1 MTEITDKPLRRLRH
15 GYRRT
20 PEQREND
27 LVFCTD
33 LFLKGYSYR
42 QISDLLNKRNAK
54 MGLDY
59 AIVPPMRVYKDLK
72 QLLINWKRE
81 HEENI
86 DLYITKELSKLD
98 KIEAELWDAWE
109 RSKKRIVSKIRQ
121 SGLKTER
128 SETFAGNPRYLD
140 LVLSVQQRRA
150 KLLGLDAPVKV
161 DMPNVNVSVDSSGP
175 KYDISVIPN
184 DMLFVIADKLQNA
197 EYERLMIEKNG
208 DKKTIES
215 KADGHIPRVA

>member
-33 LFLKGYSYR
+33 LFLRGYSYR
-42 QISDLLNKRNAK
+42 QISDLLNQRNAK
-54 MGLDY
+54 LGLDY

-161 DMPNVNVSVDSSGP
+161 DLPNVNVSVDSSGP

-184 DMLFVIADKLQNA
+184 DMLFIIADKLQNA

-208 DKKTIES
+208 DKETEE
-215 KADGHIPRVA
+215 DGE

>member
-33 LFLKGYSYR
+33 LFLRGYSYR
-42 QISDLLNKRNAK
+42 QIADLLNQRNAK

-150 KLLGLDAPVKV
+150 KLLGLDAPVRV
-161 DMPNVNVSVDSSGP
+161 DLPNVNVSVDSSAP

-208 DKKTIES
+208 DKKTEE
-215 KADGHIPRVA
+215 DGE

>member
-33 LFLKGYSYR
+33 LFLRGYSYR
-42 QISDLLNKRNAK
+42 QISDLLNQRNAK

-161 DMPNVNVSVDSSGP
+161 DLPNVNVSVDSSSP

-208 DKKTIES
+208 DKKTEEE
-215 KADGHIPRVA
+215 GE

>member
-81 HEENI
+81 HEGNI

-161 DMPNVNVSVDSSGP
+161 DLPNVNVSVDSSSP

-184 DMLFVIADKLQNA
+184 DILFVIADKLQNA

-208 DKKTIES
+208 DKKTEE
-215 KADGHIPRVA
+215 DGE

>member
-42 QISDLLNKRNAK
+42 QIADLLNQRNAK

-161 DMPNVNVSVDSSGP
+161 DLPNVNVSVDSSAP
-175 KYDISVIPN
+175 RYDISVIPN

-208 DKKTIES
+208 DKKTEE
-215 KADGHIPRVA
+215 DGE

>member
-33 LFLKGYSYR
+33 LFLRGYSYR
-42 QISDLLNKRNAK
+42 QIADLLNQRNAK

-59 AIVPPMRVYKDLK
+59 ALVPPMRVYKDLK

-121 SGLKTER
+121 SGLKKVR

-208 DKKTIES
+208 DKKTEE
-215 KADGHIPRVA
+215 DGE

>member
-33 LFLKGYSYR
+33 LFLRGYSYR
-42 QISDLLNKRNAK
+42 QISDLLNQRNAK

-161 DMPNVNVSVDSSGP
+161 DLPNVNVSVDSSGP

-208 DKKTIES
+208 DKKTEE
-215 KADGHIPRVA
+215 DEG

>member
-33 LFLKGYSYR
+33 LFLRGYSYR

-98 KIEAELWDAWE
+98 KIETELWDAWE

-161 DMPNVNVSVDSSGP
+161 DLPNVNVSVDSSGP

-208 DKKTIES
+208 DKKTEE
-215 KADGHIPRVA
+215 DGE

>member
-140 LVLSVQQRRA
+140 LVLSVQQRRS

-161 DMPNVNVSVDSSGP
+161 DLPNVNVSVDSSAP

-208 DKKTIES
+208 DKKTEE
-215 KADGHIPRVA
+215 DGE

>member
-33 LFLKGYSYR
+33 LFLRGYSYR
-42 QISDLLNKRNAK
+42 QISDLLNQRNAK
-54 MGLDY
+54 LGLDY

-161 DMPNVNVSVDSSGP
+161 DLPNVNVSVDSSGP

-208 DKKTIES
+208 DKKTEE
-215 KADGHIPRVA
+215 DEE

>member
-33 LFLKGYSYR
+33 LFLRGYSYR
-42 QISDLLNKRNAK
+42 QIADLLNQRNAK
-54 MGLDY
+54 MELNY

-161 DMPNVNVSVDSSGP
+161 DLPNVNVSVDSSAP

-208 DKKTIES
+208 DKKTEE
-215 KADGHIPRVA
+215 DGE

>member
-33 LFLKGYSYR
+33 LFLRGYSYR
-42 QISDLLNKRNAK
+42 QIADLLNQRNAK

-161 DMPNVNVSVDSSGP
+161 DMPNVNVSVDSGGP

-208 DKKTIES
+208 DKETEE
-215 KADGHIPRVA
+215 DGE

>member
-33 LFLKGYSYR
+33 LFLRGYSYR
-42 QISDLLNKRNAK
+42 QISDLLNQRNAK
-54 MGLDY
+54 LGLDY

-121 SGLKTER
+121 SGLK
-128 SETFAGNPRYLD
+128 
-140 LVLSVQQRRA
+140 RRE
-150 KLLGLDAPVKV
+150 VK
-161 DMPNVNVSVDSSGP
+161 PLP
-175 KYDISVIPN
+175 EI
-184 DMLFVIADKLQNA
+184 
-197 EYERLMIEKNG
+197 
-208 DKKTIES
+208 
-215 KADGHIPRVA
+215 RVT

>member
-33 LFLKGYSYR
+33 LFLRGYSYR
-42 QISDLLNKRNAK
+42 QIADLLNQRNAK

-140 LVLSVQQRRA
+140 LVLYVQQRRA

-161 DMPNVNVSVDSSGP
+161 DLPNVNVSVDSSGP

-208 DKKTIES
+208 DKKTEE
-215 KADGHIPRVA
+215 DGE

>member
-33 LFLKGYSYR
+33 LFLRGYSYR
-42 QISDLLNKRNAK
+42 QISDLLNQRNAK

-121 SGLKTER
+121 SGLKKAR
-128 SETFAGNPRYLD
+128 SETFAGNPRYLE

-208 DKKTIES
+208 DKETEE
-215 KADGHIPRVA
+215 DGE

>member
-33 LFLKGYSYR
+33 LFLRGYSYR
-42 QISDLLNKRNAK
+42 QIADLLNQRNAK

-161 DMPNVNVSVDSSGP
+161 DLPNVNVSVDSSSP

-208 DKKTIES
+208 DKKTEE
-215 KADGHIPRVA
+215 DGE

>member
-33 LFLKGYSYR
+33 LFLRGYSYR
-42 QISDLLNKRNAK
+42 QIADLLNQRNAK

-59 AIVPPMRVYKDLK
+59 AIIPPMRVYKDLK

-161 DMPNVNVSVDSSGP
+161 DMPNVNVSVDSNAP

-208 DKKTIES
+208 DKKTEE
-215 KADGHIPRVA
+215 DGE

>member
-33 LFLKGYSYR
+33 LFLRGYSYK
-42 QISDLLNKRNAK
+42 QIADLLNQRNAK

-161 DMPNVNVSVDSSGP
+161 DLPNVNVSVDSSGP

-208 DKKTIES
+208 DKKTEE
-215 KADGHIPRVA
+215 DWE

>member
-33 LFLKGYSYR
+33 LFLRGYSYR
-42 QISDLLNKRNAK
+42 QISDLLNQRNAK

-197 EYERLMIEKNG
+197 EYERLMIEKNV
-208 DKKTIES
+208 DKKTEE
-215 KADGHIPRVA
+215 DGE

>member
-15 GYRRT
+15 GYRRP

-33 LFLKGYSYR
+33 LFLRGYSYR
-42 QISDLLNKRNAK
+42 QIADLLNQRNAK

-59 AIVPPMRVYKDLK
+59 ALVPPMRVYKDLK

-86 DLYITKELSKLD
+86 DLYMTKELSKLD

-161 DMPNVNVSVDSSGP
+161 DLPNVNVSVDSSAP

-208 DKKTIES
+208 DKKTEE
-215 KADGHIPRVA
+215 DGE

>member
-15 GYRRT
+15 GYRRS

-98 KIEAELWDAWE
+98 KIESELWDAWE

-161 DMPNVNVSVDSSGP
+161 DLPNVNVSVDSSSP

-197 EYERLMIEKNG
+197 EYERLMIEKND
-208 DKKTIES
+208 DKKTEEE
-215 KADGHIPRVA
+215 GE

>member
-59 AIVPPMRVYKDLK
+59 AIIPPMRVYKDLK

-161 DMPNVNVSVDSSGP
+161 DLPNVNVSVDSSSP

-208 DKKTIES
+208 DKKTEE
-215 KADGHIPRVA
+215 DGE

>member
-42 QISDLLNKRNAK
+42 QISDLLNKRNEK
-54 MGLDY
+54 LGLGY
-59 AIVPPMRVYKDLK
+59 ASIPPGRVYKDLK

-98 KIEAELWDAWE
+98 KMETELWDAWE

-121 SGLKTER
+121 SGLKTAR

-161 DMPNVNVSVDSSGP
+161 DLPNVNVSVDSSGP

-208 DKKTIES
+208 DKKTEE
-215 KADGHIPRVA
+215 DGE

>member
-33 LFLKGYSYR
+33 LFLRGYSYR
-42 QISDLLNKRNAK
+42 QISDLLNQRNAK

-161 DMPNVNVSVDSSGP
+161 DLPNVNVSVDSSGP

-197 EYERLMIEKNG
+197 EYERLMIEKND
-208 DKKTIES
+208 DKKTEE
-215 KADGHIPRVA
+215 DEE

>member
-33 LFLKGYSYR
+33 LFLRGYSYR
-42 QISDLLNKRNAK
+42 QIADLLNQRNAK

-161 DMPNVNVSVDSSGP
+161 DLPNVNVSVDSSAP
-175 KYDISVIPN
+175 RYDISVIPN

-208 DKKTIES
+208 DKKTEEE
-215 KADGHIPRVA
+215 GE

>member
-98 KIEAELWDAWE
+98 KIETELWDAWE

-150 KLLGLDAPVKV
+150 KLLGLDAPVRV
-161 DMPNVNVSVDSSGP
+161 DLPNVNVSVDSSGP

-208 DKKTIES
+208 DKKTEEE
-215 KADGHIPRVA
+215 GE

>member
-33 LFLKGYSYR
+33 LFLRGYSYR
-42 QISDLLNKRNAK
+42 QIADLLNQRNAK

-161 DMPNVNVSVDSSGP
+161 DLPNVNVSVDSSAP

-208 DKKTIES
+208 DKETEE
-215 KADGHIPRVA
+215 DGE

>member
-161 DMPNVNVSVDSSGP
+161 DLPNVNVSVDSSSP

-208 DKKTIES
+208 DKKTEEN
-215 KADGHIPRVA
+215 GE

>member
-33 LFLKGYSYR
+33 LFLRGYSYR
-42 QISDLLNKRNAK
+42 QIADLLNQRNAK

-161 DMPNVNVSVDSSGP
+161 DLPNVNVSVDSSGP
-175 KYDISVIPN
+175 KYDISVLPN

-208 DKKTIES
+208 DKKTEEE
-215 KADGHIPRVA
+215 GE

>member
-33 LFLKGYSYR
+33 LFLRGYSYR
-42 QISDLLNKRNAK
+42 QISDLLNQRNAK
-54 MGLDY
+54 LGLDY

-121 SGLKTER
+121 SGLNKER

-208 DKKTIES
+208 DKETEE
-215 KADGHIPRVA
+215 DGE

>member
-20 PEQREND
+20 TEQREND

-54 MGLDY
+54 MGMDY

-161 DMPNVNVSVDSSGP
+161 DLPNVNVSVDSSAP

-208 DKKTIES
+208 DKKTEEN
-215 KADGHIPRVA
+215 GE

>member
-33 LFLKGYSYR
+33 LFLRGYSYR
-42 QISDLLNKRNAK
+42 QIADLLNQRNAK

-208 DKKTIES
+208 DKETEE
-215 KADGHIPRVA
+215 DGE

>member
-33 LFLKGYSYR
+33 LFLRGYSYR
-42 QISDLLNKRNAK
+42 QIADLLNQRNAK

-72 QLLINWKRE
+72 QILINWKRE

-161 DMPNVNVSVDSSGP
+161 DLPNVNVSVDSSAP

-208 DKKTIES
+208 DKKTEEE
-215 KADGHIPRVA
+215 GE

>member
-33 LFLKGYSYR
+33 LFLRGYSYR
-42 QISDLLNKRNAK
+42 QIADLLNQRNAK

-161 DMPNVNVSVDSSGP
+161 DLPNVNVSVDSSGP
-175 KYDISVIPN
+175 KYDISVIPD

-208 DKKTIES
+208 DKKTEE
-215 KADGHIPRVA
+215 DGE

>member
-33 LFLKGYSYR
+33 LFLRGYSYR
-42 QISDLLNKRNAK
+42 QIADLLNQRNAK

-161 DMPNVNVSVDSSGP
+161 DLPNVNVSVDSSGP

-208 DKKTIES
+208 DNKTEE
-215 KADGHIPRVA
+215 DGE

>member
-33 LFLKGYSYR
+33 LFLRGYSYR
-42 QISDLLNKRNAK
+42 QISDLLNQRNAK
-54 MGLDY
+54 LGLDY

-161 DMPNVNVSVDSSGP
+161 DLPNVNVSVDSSGP

-208 DKKTIES
+208 DKKTEE
-215 KADGHIPRVA
+215 DGE

>member
-33 LFLKGYSYR
+33 LFLRGYSYR
-42 QISDLLNKRNAK
+42 QIADLLNQRNAK

-150 KLLGLDAPVKV
+150 KLLGLDSPVKV
-161 DMPNVNVSVDSSGP
+161 DLPNVNVSVDSSSP

-208 DKKTIES
+208 DKKTEE
-215 KADGHIPRVA
+215 DGE

>member
-33 LFLKGYSYR
+33 LFLRGYSYR
-42 QISDLLNKRNAK
+42 QISDLLNQRNAK

-121 SGLKTER
+121 SGLKKVR

-208 DKKTIES
+208 DKETEE
-215 KADGHIPRVA
+215 DGE

>member
-33 LFLKGYSYR
+33 LFLRGYSYR
-42 QISDLLNKRNAK
+42 QIADLLNQRNAK

-72 QLLINWKRE
+72 QILINWKRE

-161 DMPNVNVSVDSSGP
+161 DLPNVNVSVDSSGP

-208 DKKTIES
+208 DKKTEE
-215 KADGHIPRVA
+215 DGE